1 MEKTNNNSQDNSKSI
16 SYTMSD
22 QLVSALRSNMKEF
35 KEALVK
41 RRDEVIANFR
51 LLHVVLTKYLESLR
65 EQEEAG
71 MFFRAPNSGAFMG
84 KYKSHDIS
92 MIIVTKQHSNAS
104 KIRIA
109 VSTVDDQVVPDS
121 ELGNIPLNQLIQYAY
136 FVQERLES
144 MTGRRMFRSTYLQE
158 YLDINDLDTKMRGWG
173 GNYPQHAK
181 YTKRGNNKTKYSKK

>member
-41 RRDEVIANFR
+41 RRDEVISNFR

-71 MFFRAPNSGAFMG
+71 MFFRAPNSGMFMG

-92 MIIVTKQHSNAS
+92 MIIVTKQHSNTS

-158 YLDINDLDTKMRGWG
+158 YLDTNDLDTKMRGWG
-173 GNYPQHAK
+173 GNQQQAK

>member
-51 LLHVVLTKYLESLR
+51 LLHVVLTKHLESLR

-84 KYKSHDIS
+84 KYKPHDIS

-158 YLDINDLDTKMRGWG
+158 YLDVNDLDTKMRGWG
-173 GNYPQHAK
+173 GNSQQYTK